1 MPTKRDESKGQFLLS
16 QFKEKSA
23 IIQSSSEF
31 RSRSSTTSDGM
42 PKLDKIEPGFISSTT
57 VEPPPAARARQS
69 LRGAN
74 DPPPE
79 SSRTQ
84 SQPHTP
90 QPQQSPALPQHTP
103 NPAPGDRPSASEKSL
118 DKKKV
123 VSASAGRWDKR
134 NTSQSERTQKSAS
147 ASPVSS
153 AQDSREGNL
162 SPTQPSPA
170 LNPIPE
176 KGDPAAS
183 KSPKLL
189 QFANSLSLLTAALY
203 KATELLPQV
212 ALRDLEAVLENDW
225 MVDDMEKMVVGVV
238 SLVNG
243 RDGEKQ
249 WRSGGGNGKL

>member
-31 RSRSSTTSDGM
+31 RSRSPTTSDGM

-84 SQPHTP
+84 SQPH
-90 QPQQSPALPQHTP
+90 PQHTP
-103 NPAPGDRPSASEKSL
+103 NPAPGDRPPASEKLL
-118 DKKKV
+118 DKEKV

-147 ASPVSS
+147 TIPASS

-176 KGDPAAS
+176 KGDLAVS
-183 KSPKLL
+183 KSPKLV